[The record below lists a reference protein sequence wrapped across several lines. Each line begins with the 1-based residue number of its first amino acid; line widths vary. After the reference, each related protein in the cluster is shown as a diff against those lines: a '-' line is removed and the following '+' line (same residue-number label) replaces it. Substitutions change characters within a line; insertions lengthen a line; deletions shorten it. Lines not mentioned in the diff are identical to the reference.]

1 MAVIAGAFRAAA
13 AAGST
18 LQWRTDPTAPLSVSM
33 PLPSRS
39 GPAVE
44 PPPTVST
51 AALYREMWAYAAGAR
66 APLALAFA
74 LLVASQLV
82 KLVVP
87 WLAAQAIDTLQRGG
101 ATVLGASLPWLGAIL
116 AAFAFSWALHGPGRV
131 LERMVAIRV
140 RNAIT
145 ARLYERLTSTPLA
158 WHDQHHPGELQ
169 HRMGQSSR
177 ALYDFTQSQFLY
189 LQSAVNLLGPLVAL
203 ALLSPLCGALAVLG
217 FAVVAAILFAFD
229 GALMRLAHLE
239 NAAERRHGAALLD
252 CLGNMS
258 TLLSLGLA
266 KGSER
271 TLARRREAINAP
283 LTRAIVLN
291 EWKWCAVDL
300 LTVFLSWL
308 LVAAYAWQVGGG
320 GALLLGS
327 IFMVYQ
333 YAQQASWVVCGMSS
347 NLQGFARMRTD
358 FAGADAIWAA
368 PLAAHAAAERSDGD
382 DDWRRIEVR
391 GVCYEHPA
399 REGERRAAGIR
410 DASLTLHRGERIAL
424 VGPSGCGKST
434 LLRLLAGLYE
444 AERGDVEIDGVARAS
459 LRELGARATLIPQE
473 AQVFEGSVRENIA
486 FDEQHGAAAIAA
498 ATEVGSFDSVL
509 ATLPE
514 GLETAVSQGGF
525 NFSGGQRQRLCLVR
539 GVLAAQASSLL
550 LLDEPTSA
558 LDPLSEALVFGRI
571 DATFPRACIVAAV
584 QRMSLLAHF
593 DRVVLMVGG
602 EIVDAG
608 GVDELLARQ
617 ALFRTMVGRSDAR
630 RAPAPRGDDANAM
643 AADGGEAGA
652 SSREGLIAGT
662 A

>member
-1 MAVIAGAFRAAA
+1 
-13 AAGST
+13 
-18 LQWRTDPTAPLSVSM
+18 
-33 PLPSRS
+33 
-39 GPAVE
+39 
-44 PPPTVST
+44 
-51 AALYREMWAYAAGAR
+51 
-66 APLALAFA
+66 
-74 LLVASQLV
+74 
-82 KLVVP
+82 
-87 WLAAQAIDTLQRGG
+87 
-101 ATVLGASLPWLGAIL
+101 
-116 AAFAFSWALHGPGRV
+116 
-131 LERMVAIRV
+131 
-140 RNAIT
+140 
-145 ARLYERLTSTPLA
+145 
-158 WHDQHHPGELQ
+158 
-169 HRMGQSSR
+169 MGQSSR

-258 TLLSLGLA
+258 KLLSLGLA

-333 YAQQASWVVCGMSS
+333 YAQQASWVVCGMAS

-382 DDWRRIEVR
+382 EDWRRIEVR

-424 VGPSGCGKST
+424 VRPSACGKST

-486 FDEQHGAAAIAA
+486 FDEPHGAAAIAA

-509 ATLPE
+509 ATLPD

-525 NFSGGQRQRLCLVR
+525 NFSGGQRQRLCLTR

-584 QRMSLLAHF
+584 HRMSLLAHF